1 MTSLQLNHKA
11 QQEWVTLQNQQDSY
25 EKYSL
30 LIKLFHILI
39 VCLFLLFTI
48 QTPLL
53 PILSAVLWLQDGI
66 WKTFQ
71 NRFSQRLVVLETG
84 ISENDESVGMQ
95 FNRQWLLNRP
105 SGLSII
111 KEYALQSMRPTIAF
125 PHFVL
130 LAIST
135 FLVF

>member
-11 QQEWVTLQNQQDSY
+11 HQEWVTLQNQQDSY

-39 VCLFLLFTI
+39 ICSFMLSTI

-53 PILSAVLWLQDGI
+53 PILSAILWLQDGI

-111 KEYALQSMRPTIAF
+111 KEYALQSLRPTIAF
-125 PHFVL
+125 PHLVL
-130 LAIST
+130 LAISA
-135 FLVF
+135 FLIF